1 MDIKEFLLIQDL
13 KKQYL
18 EQYKNS
24 IQRGSYDY
32 YLYHD
37 QNNEDTILWSIIL
50 SPVLFLF
57 SSSCMGGIFIVSGV
71 WVFCAL
77 CCFIRNKAMDLNA
90 DIIYKRDICF
100 RKYLEDKNLIKQTGC
115 DKNE

>member
-32 YLYHD
+32 YLYHN
-37 QNNEDTILWSIIL
+37 QNNTFFVLVYSNTYLAIVVKTSVSIWILNYS
-50 SPVLFLF
+50 F
-57 SSSCMGGIFIVSGV
+57 
-71 WVFCAL
+71 
-77 CCFIRNKAMDLNA
+77 
-90 DIIYKRDICF
+90 
-100 RKYLEDKNLIKQTGC
+100 
-115 DKNE
+115 